1 MERIYKQKIYDNI
14 VTFCSGD
21 EESAKELLV
30 LIQSSVQEASQA
42 FAQMQLE
49 RHANEIA
56 QLVHRLR
63 FSFSVIGSQEL
74 QDQSLAIEESIVAKN
89 MDATLTDAYSVFLQ
103 NFEDLHCA
111 LKKEL

>member
-1 MERIYKQKIYDNI
+1 MEQPDKQKIYNNI

-30 LIQSSVQEASQA
+30 LIQSSVQEAAQA

-49 RHANEIA
+49 RHPNEIA
-56 QLVHRLR
+56 QLVHRMR
-63 FSFSVIGSQEL
+63 FSFSLIGSQEL

-89 MDATLTDAYSVFLQ
+89 MDAALTSTYHVFLQ
-103 NFEDLHCA
+103 NFENLHRV
-111 LKKEL
+111 LKNEP

>member
-1 MERIYKQKIYDNI
+1 MERIDKQKIYDNI

-30 LIQSSVQEASQA
+30 LIQSSVQEAAQA

-63 FSFSVIGSQEL
+63 FSFSVIGSQVL

-89 MDATLTDAYSVFLQ
+89 IDASLTDTYNAFLH
-103 NFEDLHCA
+103 NFEHLHRV
-111 LKKEL
+111 LKKEP